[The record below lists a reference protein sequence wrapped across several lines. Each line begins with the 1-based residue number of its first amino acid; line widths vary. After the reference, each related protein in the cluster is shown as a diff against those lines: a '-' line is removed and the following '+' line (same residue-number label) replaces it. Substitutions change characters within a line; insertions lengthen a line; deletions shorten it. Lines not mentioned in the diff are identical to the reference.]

1 MKYYLGR
8 NDPTSGTLKMRSAY
22 YFNGDCNDEE
32 VQADLKEAY
41 IPVLQERYPYFCN
54 AETTCRVENIQIHC
68 GVVDVSRKRRRRRNI
83 EMEVNSFQY
92 FVCIYIEK
100 KLALHWYICVQ

>member
-32 VQADLKEAY
+32 VQDDLKERY
-41 IPVLQERYPYFCN
+41 IGVLQDIQRYPPNLCN
-54 AETTCRVENIQIHC
+54 AETCRVENIQIHC

-83 EMEVNSFQY
+83 EMEVNRFQY
-92 FVCIYIEK
+92 FVCI
-100 KLALHWYICVQ
+100 H